1 MAQQI
6 INAGVVA
13 NDGQG
18 DSLRSGATKINNN
31 FTELYSQIGVLA
43 SQAIIPN
50 QSGNGGKFLTTS
62 GSVLSWATVSGGV
75 GGSTYTLP
83 TATTTELG
91 GVKVDGTT
99 VTITNQVIS
108 VGSILYNK
116 ISNPPA
122 IPTLVSQLTNDSAF
136 LTTVAWTG
144 VTGKPTFATVAT
156 SGSYTDLINKPTLF
170 SGSYTD
176 LTSKPTLF
184 SGSYTDLT
192 DKPSS
197 YTLPTASTTVT
208 GGIKIDGNTL
218 AFNGSGQLYF
228 TGAGVGGYTLPTATT
243 SQLGGVKV
251 DGTSIT
257 INVSGVIGVSNGV
270 YTTDTGTVTNAMLA
284 GSIANAKLANSTISG
299 KALGTNLDTLT
310 IGTGLSGTSYN
321 GSTAVTISL
330 AANYGD
336 TQNPFASKTAKF
348 VLAAPTGIAGVPTF
362 RELDAA
368 DIPTLNQNTTG
379 SAGKSTNLVG
389 GNSSTLL
396 GSIPYQ
402 SNTDVTT
409 LLSPNTTATKKF
421 LTQTGNGTN
430 GAAPSWGTISASD
443 IPNATTS
450 AVGGVIVGTGLS
462 VSSGTVSVT
471 TPLPAAAIFSGIL
484 TTNGSGTTEWST
496 LTAVGTSLSSYI
508 TAPTPT
514 QLPNWTA
521 KTSAYTAIAGD
532 QLLVDTSAGTVTI
545 TLPASPAIGNQIAFL
560 DAKGTWGTYVLTI
573 NPNGKSIMG
582 VSTNTVM
589 GTNKAGFTLVY
600 NGSND
605 WRVF

>member
-6 INAGVVA
+6 INPGAVA

-31 FTELYSQIGVLA
+31 FTELYSQVGVLGA
-43 SQAIIPN
+43 RAVIPS

-62 GSVLSWATVSGGV
+62 GSVLSWVTISGGT
-75 GGSTYTLP
+75 GGGGTYTL
-83 TATTTELG
+83 TAATTTELG

-144 VTGKPTFATVAT
+144 ITGKPTFATAAT
-156 SGSYTDLINKPTLF
+156 SGSYTDLIDKPTLFSGSYTDLTNKPTLF

-176 LTSKPTLF
+176 LTN
-184 SGSYTDLT
+184 
-192 DKPSS
+192 KPSS

-218 AFNGSGQLYF
+218 AFNQDGQLYF
-228 TGAGVGGYTLPTATT
+228 TGAGIGGYTLPTATT
-243 SQLGGVKV
+243 SQLGGVKI
-251 DGTSIT
+251 DSTTISIS
-257 INVSGVIGVSNGV
+257 VAGVISL
-270 YTTDTGTVTNAMLA
+270 T
-284 GSIANAKLANSTISG
+284 NSTISG
-299 KALGTNLDTLT
+299 KALGTNLDALT

-321 GSTAVTISL
+321 GSAAVTISL

-336 TQNPFASKTAKF
+336 TQNPFASKTEKF
-348 VLAAPTGIAGVPTF
+348 VLAAPTGVAGVPTF
-362 RELDAA
+362 RALDAA

-409 LLSPNTTATKKF
+409 LLSPNTTATKRF

-430 GAAPSWGTISASD
+430 GAAPSWGAISSSD

-471 TPLPAAAIFSGIL
+471 TPLPTAAIFSGIL

-508 TAPTPT
+508 TALTPT

-521 KTSAYTAIAGD
+521 KTSAYTAVAGD
-532 QLLVDTSAGTVTI
+532 QLLVDTSVGAVTI
-545 TLPASPAIGNQIAFL
+545 TLPASPTTGNQIAFL

-589 GTNKAGFTLVY
+589 GTNRAGFTLVY
-600 NGSND
+600 NGND

>member
-18 DSLRSGATKINNN
+18 DSLRFGATKINNN
-31 FTELYSQIGVLA
+31 FTELYSQVSVLGSRA
-43 SQAIIPN
+43 VIPN
-50 QSGNGGKFLTTS
+50 QTNNSGKFLTTIN
-62 GSVLSWATVSGGV
+62 GILSWATVSTSG
-75 GGSTYTLP
+75 GGSSSYVLP
-83 TATTTELG
+83 TASTTELG

-99 VTITNQVIS
+99 ISISNQVIQ
-108 VGSILYNK
+108 VGSIPYNK

-122 IPTLVSQLTNDSAF
+122 IPTLVSQLTNDSGF

-156 SGSYTDLINKPTLF
+156 SGSYTDLIDKPTLFSGSYTDLTNKPTLF

-176 LTSKPTLF
+176 LTN
-184 SGSYTDLT
+184 
-192 DKPSS
+192 KPSD

-218 AFNGSGQLYF
+218 AFNQDGQLYF
-228 TGAGVGGYTLPTATT
+228 TGAGIGGYTLPTATT
-243 SQLGGVKV
+243 SQLGGVKI
-251 DGTSIT
+251 DSTTISIS
-257 INVSGVIGVSNGV
+257 VAGVISL
-270 YTTDTGTVTNAMLA
+270 T
-284 GSIANAKLANSTISG
+284 NSTISG
-299 KALGTNLDTLT
+299 KALGTNLDALT

-321 GSTAVTISL
+321 GSAAVTISL

-348 VLAAPTGIAGVPTF
+348 VLAAPTGAAGAPTF

-402 SNTDVTT
+402 SNADVTT
-409 LLSPNTTATKKF
+409 LLSPNTSATKRF

-430 GAAPSWGTISASD
+430 GAAPSWGTISTSD

-471 TPLPAAAIFSGIL
+471 TPLPTAAIFSGIL

-496 LTAVGTSLSSYI
+496 LTAVGTSLSPYI

-521 KTSAYTAIAGD
+521 KTSAYTAVAGD
-532 QLLVDTSAGTVTI
+532 QLLVDTSAGAVTI
-545 TLPASPAIGNQIAFL
+545 TLPASPTTGNQIAFL

-582 VSTNTVM
+582 VTTNTVM
-589 GTNKAGFTLVY
+589 GTNRAGFTLVY

>member
-6 INAGVVA
+6 INAGAVA

-31 FTELYSQIGVLA
+31 FTELYSQVGVLGSRA
-43 SQAIIPN
+43 VIPN
-50 QSGNGGKFLTTS
+50 QTNNSGKFLTTIN
-62 GSVLSWATVSGGV
+62 GILSWATVSISGG
-75 GGSTYTLP
+75 GGSSSYVLP
-83 TATTTELG
+83 TASTTELG

-99 VTITNQVIS
+99 ISISNQVIQ
-108 VGSILYNK
+108 VGSIPYNK

-122 IPTLVSQLTNDSAF
+122 IPTLVSQLTNDSGF

-156 SGSYTDLINKPTLF
+156 SGSYTDLIDKPTLFSGSYTDLTNKPTLF

-176 LTSKPTLF
+176 LTNQ
-184 SGSYTDLT
+184 
-192 DKPSS
+192 PSS

-218 AFNGSGQLYF
+218 AFNQDGQLYF

-243 SQLGGVKV
+243 SQLGGVKI
-251 DGTSIT
+251 DSTTISISVT
-257 INVSGVIGVSNGV
+257 GVISL
-270 YTTDTGTVTNAMLA
+270 T
-284 GSIANAKLANSTISG
+284 NSTISG
-299 KALGTNLDTLT
+299 KALGTNLDALT

-348 VLAAPTGIAGVPTF
+348 VLAAPTGVAGVPTF

-389 GNSSTLL
+389 GNNSTLL

-409 LLSPNTTATKKF
+409 LLSPNTAATKKF

-496 LTAVGTSLSSYI
+496 LTAVGTSLSPYI

-521 KTSAYTAIAGD
+521 KTSAYTAVAGD

-545 TLPASPAIGNQIAFL
+545 TLPASPTTGNQIAFL

-589 GTNKAGFTLVY
+589 GTNRAGFTLVY
-600 NGSND
+600 NGND

>member
-1 MAQQI
+1 
-6 INAGVVA
+6 
-13 NDGQG
+13 
-18 DSLRSGATKINNN
+18 
-31 FTELYSQIGVLA
+31 
-43 SQAIIPN
+43 
-50 QSGNGGKFLTTS
+50 
-62 GSVLSWATVSGGV
+62 VLSWATVSGGTG
-75 GGSTYTLP
+75 GGSYTLP
-83 TATTTELG
+83 AATTTDLG

-122 IPTLVSQLTNDSAF
+122 IPTLVSQLTNDSGF

-144 VTGKPTFATVAT
+144 VTNKPTFATVAT
-156 SGSYTDLINKPTLF
+156 SGSYIDLTNTPTIPAVQIQSDWTQASNVALDFIKNKPTLF

-176 LTSKPTLF
+176 LTN
-184 SGSYTDLT
+184 
-192 DKPSS
+192 KPSS

-284 GSIANAKLANSTISG
+284 GSIVNAKLANSTISG
-299 KALGTNLDTLT
+299 KALGTNLDALT

-321 GSTAVTISL
+321 GSAAVTISL

-348 VLAAPTGIAGVPTF
+348 VLAAPTGVAGVPTF

-389 GNSSTLL
+389 GNNSTLL

-409 LLSPNTTATKKF
+409 LLSPNTAATKKF

-471 TPLPAAAIFSGIL
+471 TPLPTAAIFSGIL

-521 KTSAYTAIAGD
+521 KTSAYTAVAGD

-545 TLPASPAIGNQIAFL
+545 TLPASPTTGNQIAFL

-582 VSTNTVM
+582 VTTNTVM
-589 GTNKAGFTLVY
+589 GTNRAGFTLVY